1 MSNDVPRLLD
11 VTVFQYLDSGERL
24 LWTGRPRPG
33 LRLSSATMRSL
44 LGSAIWA
51 ALAIFFAINIW
62 RDGISPSSLLTSMAF
77 VAFAVYNTVG
87 RVGLG
92 WWLRSRT
99 RYAVTDRRVLIIEGG
114 AQPAIQSVD
123 LTPTTPIG
131 ADLRD
136 DGSGT
141 LTFVGSQLAPVGR
154 GGRRTRRRPPPAFD
168 DIPDAQQAYAVIQQV
183 MRTPHPTDLMDGTRT
198 NTDHTD
204 KEEGK

>member
-1 MSNDVPRLLD
+1 MSETIPRLLD
-11 VTVFQYLDSGERL
+11 VTVFQYLESGERL
-24 LWTGRPRPG
+24 LWTGKPRQG
-33 LRLSSATMRSL
+33 LRLRGATLRNL
-44 LGSAIWA
+44 PGSVIWA
-51 ALAIFFAINIW
+51 IVAVFFAASMW
-62 RDGISPSSLLTSMAF
+62 RDGASVSSFAMA
-77 VAFAVYNTVG
+77 VALVGFALYTTVG
-87 RVGLG
+87 RIALDA
-92 WWLRSRT
+92 WLRSRT